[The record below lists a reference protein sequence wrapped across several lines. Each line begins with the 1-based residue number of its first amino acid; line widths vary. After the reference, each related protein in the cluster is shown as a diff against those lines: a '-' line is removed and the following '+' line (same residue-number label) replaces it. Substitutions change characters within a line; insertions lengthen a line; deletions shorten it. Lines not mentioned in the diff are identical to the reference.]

1 MERGDFHVRMSRV
14 RMRQFGTGFFFSQW
28 ASSDAEIALPVG
40 YFGRRNCT
48 RSGVLRTQKL
58 HSQWGTSDAE
68 IALAV
73 GYCGRRN
80 YTSSSFQGRS
90 VSVSSLCLTLLLLQA
105 IDNVMFSGGHTLM
118 YVALDYTV
126 PTSWVLTDPHFSYK
140 IHPVLASVKSMG
152 HI

>member
-1 MERGDFHVRMSRV
+1 MEGGGDFHVRMSRV

-28 ASSDAEIALPVG
+28 SSSDAEIALAVG

-58 HSQWGTSDAE
+58 HVFVLSGKICERFFFKKSPHPA
-68 IALAV
+68 
-73 GYCGRRN
+73 
-80 YTSSSFQGRS
+80 S
-90 VSVSSLCLTLLLLQA
+90 LLQA
-105 IDNVMFSGGHTLM
+105 IDNVMFSGGHTLI

-126 PTSWVLTDPHFSYK
+126 PISWVLTDPHFSYK